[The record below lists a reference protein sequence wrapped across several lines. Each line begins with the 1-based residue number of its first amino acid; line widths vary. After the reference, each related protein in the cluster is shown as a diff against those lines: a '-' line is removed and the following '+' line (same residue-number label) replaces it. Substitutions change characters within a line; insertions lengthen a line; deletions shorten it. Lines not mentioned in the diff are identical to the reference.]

1 MDNTGP
7 SPGAA
12 DQSIE
17 GSSGAAPFTGSVVPT
32 ENPTTLVKM
41 SVSELAGDDEDRR
54 LVDQAQSG
62 VSSWLPPVTHG
73 AMDTLPL
80 SVPFKGGVALDHP
93 STQGT
98 KNPAG
103 IAGTVDEDRRPVDQA
118 QSGASLGVCIED
130 GPETVSVPPCE
141 CSREPARVLFVSVTF
156 GVRVRPGKSTIGHG
170 GTMQPDTATR
180 LTQGVPGAPG
190 VGHATAFFLVE
201 EHDSS
206 LGDERAST
214 ASPARFLT
222 SSAPATT

>member
-1 MDNTGP
+1 MSVPPCECSREPARVLFLSVTFGVRVRPGKSTIGHGGTMQPDTATRLTQGVPGAPGVGHATAFFLVEEHDSSLGDERASTSADQTDAQNAVIQASVPGMDNTGP

-62 VSSWLPPVTHG
+62 VSSWQPPVTHG
-73 AMDTLPL
+73 AMDTLSL

-98 KNPAG
+98 KKPG
-103 IAGTVDEDRRPVDQA
+103 RD
-118 QSGASLGVCIED
+118 
-130 GPETVSVPPCE
+130 
-141 CSREPARVLFVSVTF
+141 SRYGR
-156 GVRVRPGKSTIGHG
+156 
-170 GTMQPDTATR
+170 
-180 LTQGVPGAPG
+180 
-190 VGHATAFFLVE
+190 
-201 EHDSS
+201 
-206 LGDERAST
+206 
-214 ASPARFLT
+214 
-222 SSAPATT
+222 